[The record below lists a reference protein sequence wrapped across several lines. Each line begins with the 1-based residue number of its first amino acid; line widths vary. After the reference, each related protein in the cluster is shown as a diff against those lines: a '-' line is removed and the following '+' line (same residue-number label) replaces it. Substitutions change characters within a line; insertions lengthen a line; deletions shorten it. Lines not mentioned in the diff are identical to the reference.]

1 MTVGD
6 DGARNE
12 YSKALRDQREALRRY
27 HEVQEKY
34 FPFKTNA
41 SGEEIKVGEPITSQV
56 FEEIKRVQH
65 ELEIAETAVTRARNQ
80 FLESLRP

>member
-27 HEVQEKY
+27 HEVQEQF

-41 SGEEIKVGEPITSQV
+41 SREEIKVGEPITPKI

-80 FLESLRP
+80 YLESLRP